1 MKIVKSLLIG
11 LLALIVLLIAIALFL
26 PSAAHVERTA
36 SIAASPSAVFEVV
49 NSLKRFNEW
58 SPWYELD
65 PAARFTYTGPETGV
79 GARVEWASDSAELGM
94 GSQEI
99 IESVPA
105 QRVRT
110 RLDFADD
117 GEANAD
123 LTLAP
128 RGAGTEVTWAFD
140 IEFGYNLPGRYFGLW
155 LDRVLGPYYEKGLAN
170 LKVVAEA
177 EVTRPVESAALQISE
192 VEVPAL
198 DIVYVASTSA
208 PDPKAIA
215 AALASAYAKLN
226 AFLEANQLQSTGRPL
241 AINEFFDESGWGF
254 EAAIPFSGSQSARVR
269 AADGDGPVRI
279 GQTYAGRALKGIHVG
294 PRSTLPDTYRQLED
308 HMAQQHLE
316 PNGRSW
322 EQYVSDSRAASPE
335 RLETHVYLPVKPGA

>member
-1 MKIVKSLLIG
+1 VKIVKSLLIG
-11 LLALIVLLIAIALFL
+11 LLALIVLLLAIALFL
-26 PSAAHVERTA
+26 PSAAHVQRST
-36 SIAASPSAVFEVV
+36 SIAAPPAAVFEVV

-58 SPWYELD
+58 SPWYEID
-65 PAARFTYTGPETGV
+65 PAAKFTYTGPEAGV
-79 GARVEWASDSAELGM
+79 GARVAWASDTAELGM

-123 LTLAP
+123 LTLVP
-128 RGAGTEVTWAFD
+128 DGQGTQVTWAFD
-140 IEFGYNLPGRYFGLW
+140 IQFGYNLPARFFGLW

-177 EVTRPVESAALQISE
+177 EALQPIDSVALQISE
-192 VEVPAL
+192 IEVPAR
-198 DIVYVASTSA
+198 DIVYVAATSA
-208 PDPKAIA
+208 PDPQAIA
-215 AALASAYAKLN
+215 AALASAYATLN
-226 AFLEANQLQSTGRPL
+226 AFLEDNQLQSSGSPL

-254 EAAIPFSGSQSARVR
+254 EAAIPFSGSESARAR
-269 AADGDGPVRI
+269 AAGNNGPVRI
-279 GQTYAGRALKGIHVG
+279 GRTYGGRALKGVHVG
-294 PRSTLPDTYRQLED
+294 PRATLPDTYRQLED
-308 HMAQQHLE
+308 HMAQLHLE

-322 EQYVSDSRAASPE
+322 EQYVGDSRAGSPE
-335 RLETHVYLPVKPGA
+335 QRETHVYLPVKPGA